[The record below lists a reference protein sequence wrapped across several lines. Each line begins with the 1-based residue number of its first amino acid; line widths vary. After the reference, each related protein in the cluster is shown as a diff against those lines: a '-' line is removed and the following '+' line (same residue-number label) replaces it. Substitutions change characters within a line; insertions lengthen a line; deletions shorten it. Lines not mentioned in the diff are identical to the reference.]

1 MFFDDISTSD
11 LGPSSRITIKDSILY
26 PDLISISELGSV
38 VIPVQIPVQV
48 PVPVQGPIS
57 VPISVPVS
65 APVPVPKGK
74 SQCPSEQRAQWFVD
88 PSSIQ
93 VTETKNSKFG

>member
-1 MFFDDISTSD
+1 M
-11 LGPSSRITIKDSILY
+11 KDSILY
-26 PDLISISELGSV
+26 PDLVPISELGSV
-38 VIPVQIPVQV
+38 VIPVQVPFQIPVQIPVQV
-48 PVPVQGPIS
+48 PIS
-57 VPISVPVS
+57 VPISAPVS

>member
-1 MFFDDISTSD
+1 M
-11 LGPSSRITIKDSILY
+11 KDSILY
-26 PDLISISELGSV
+26 PDLVPISELGSV
-38 VIPVQIPVQV
+38 VIPVQVPFQIPVQV
-48 PVPVQGPIS
+48 PVQVPVSVPISVPISVPVS

-93 VTETKNSKFG
+93 VAETKCSKFG

>member
-1 MFFDDISTSD
+1 M
-11 LGPSSRITIKDSILY
+11 KDSILY
-26 PDLISISELGSV
+26 PDLVPISELGSV
-38 VIPVQIPVQV
+38 VIPVQVQV
-48 PVPVQGPIS
+48 P
-57 VPISVPVS
+57 VPVS

>member
-1 MFFDDISTSD
+1 M
-11 LGPSSRITIKDSILY
+11 KDSILY
-26 PDLISISELGSV
+26 PDLVPISELGSV
-38 VIPVQIPVQV
+38 VIPVQ
-48 PVPVQGPIS
+48 VPVQGP
-57 VPISVPVS
+57 VSVPVS

>member
-1 MFFDDISTSD
+1 M
-11 LGPSSRITIKDSILY
+11 KDSILY
-26 PDLISISELGSV
+26 PDLVPISELGSV
-38 VIPVQIPVQV
+38 VIPVQVPVQV
-48 PVPVQGPIS
+48 PVQGPVS

-93 VTETKNSKFG
+93 VTETENCKFG

>member
-1 MFFDDISTSD
+1 M
-11 LGPSSRITIKDSILY
+11 KDSILY
-26 PDLISISELGSV
+26 PDLVPISKLGSV
-38 VIPVQIPVQV
+38 VIPVQV
-48 PVPVQGPIS
+48 PVPVQGPVS

-93 VTETKNSKFG
+93 VTETK

>member
-1 MFFDDISTSD
+1 M
-11 LGPSSRITIKDSILY
+11 KDSILY
-26 PDLISISELGSV
+26 PDLVPISELGSV
-38 VIPVQIPVQV
+38 VIPVQVPVQV
-48 PVPVQGPIS
+48 PVQGPVS

-93 VTETKNSKFG
+93 VTETKSSKFG